1 VTISITVN
9 NVPPVLS
16 FSSSSYGFTLYSA
29 GTTGNGTNTGGP
41 ITACDVTPALPTGL
55 SVSQTS
61 CAISG
66 SPETTLPTTTFTLT
80 PQNSAGV
87 GASVS
92 LSLQVADIPPQIAY
106 SSSTFAF
113 DLQSVASTGIPSN
126 SGGGITG
133 CSVSPALPAGLS
145 LNSSH
150 CRISGTPTSVTAA
163 TSYAITPSN
172 AIGNGST
179 VTLSLEIRNIAPSLT
194 FSTSSFTFT
203 KNSAISTITPSNS
216 AGSATSCSST
226 PTLPSGLSLSGSCVI
241 SGTPSTVQ
249 AATNYQIVASNS
261 IGSDSARTLTI
272 TVNDIAPSITF
283 SQAPFAF
290 RKGSSVGTIS
300 VSNTG
305 GAIVSCSVTP
315 ALPAGLTLNTS
326 SCSIT
331 GTPSA
336 ITTSANYTV
345 SATNTGGTGTRVIS
359 IVVNDA
365 LPIITYAAAQYYAVS
380 GEDFKTD
387 LPMST
392 GGALTNCTVDSSLPA
407 GLSISPTTCQITG
420 TVTEPNAG
428 AFNFNVTPSS
438 SGGNGNPVPL
448 CIAVEAGMF
457 MGLCGGAME
466 D

>member
-1 VTISITVN
+1 
-9 NVPPVLS
+9 
-16 FSSSSYGFTLYSA
+16 
-29 GTTGNGTNTGGP
+29 
-41 ITACDVTPALPTGL
+41 
-55 SVSQTS
+55 
-61 CAISG
+61 
-66 SPETTLPTTTFTLT
+66 
-80 PQNSAGV
+80 
-87 GASVS
+87 
-92 LSLQVADIPPQIAY
+92 
-106 SSSTFAF
+106 
-113 DLQSVASTGIPSN
+113 
-126 SGGGITG
+126 
-133 CSVSPALPAGLS
+133 
-145 LNSSH
+145 
-150 CRISGTPTSVTAA
+150 
-163 TSYAITPSN
+163 
-172 AIGNGST
+172 
-179 VTLSLEIRNIAPSLT
+179 
-194 FSTSSFTFT
+194 
-203 KNSAISTITPSNS
+203 
-216 AGSATSCSST
+216 
-226 PTLPSGLSLSGSCVI
+226 VI